1 MLRISPRLAGFGD
14 GVRLARLA
22 GGGDGLHLVRVDD
35 DLLGKRR
42 KTRGPPPGRRPRWSD
57 ASASAEKRRAEVPV
71 RPRAEVFGRSNDP
84 LRVRARARGT
94 PSRDASARFRRL
106 EPLRPKPATARKAA
120 RTAPSR
126 SSPRNPGSLRVGG
139 ESFQKMR
146 ALFGHARRLW
156 SRRPPPD
163 AARSGAISTAECWKN
178 ALTVRLHGRE
188 VQHPPCP
195 RSTPVKLDRVERPA
209 AFDFH
214 RGKRSRF

>member
-1 MLRISPRLAGFGD
+1 MVYGLRGLPGAGTGFISSASTTICWENVEKLADRRPVAGRGGVARERPPRYVARGFPYGLERMCSDARTTLSGFARELAG
-14 GVRLARLA
+14 A
-22 GGGDGLHLVRVDD
+22 
-35 DLLGKRR
+35 
-42 KTRGPPPGRRPRWSD
+42 
-57 ASASAEKRRAEVPV
+57 
-71 RPRAEVFGRSNDP
+71 
-84 LRVRARARGT
+84 

-126 SSPRNPGSLRVGG
+126 SSPRNPGSLRVGV